1 MKERTA
7 DLQWG
12 VDRLKAVMD
21 KQPALI
27 MSEQDEQ
34 EQKLH
39 QDEQEQ
45 EPQQQQEKLEL
56 QKQSEESITVEQIE
70 QPKDI
75 AGSSSGESTNASY
88 IDSAGTDSS
97 DIYHVKWIRHAGKQH
112 PVVTQNINGPCPLL
126 AIANILLLRG
136 TISLPSGCD
145 YVASQDL
152 MQRLGDALL
161 DIVTRQQQSNA
172 GNKDE
177 QNNLEQLVGDS
188 LSLFPRLQTGLDIN
202 IGFSGYSKFEY
213 TPELDIFDRFNI
225 ELVHGWVLDPQQCD
239 VAQFIEQ
246 LTYNQLVEKIITAKN
261 GEDQELLA
269 QAIAAEEFLNC
280 SSNQLTVFGLWQL
293 TESLKEGSL
302 CVLFR
307 NNHFSTLTK
316 HQGQLYLL
324 VTDQGYL
331 HQPDVV
337 WETLNNIDN
346 DSTFMNAD
354 FRRVSGAGIKA

>member
-1 MKERTA
+1 MNDDDDIVGIAAGNERAQERTA
-7 DLQWG
+7 DCCNG
-12 VDRLKAVMD
+12 GGRSDLKSS
-21 KQPALI
+21 LI

-39 QDEQEQ
+39 QEM
-45 EPQQQQEKLEL
+45 
-56 QKQSEESITVEQIE
+56 SRNRNRNNSRRSWSYRSIT
-70 QPKDI
+70 
-75 AGSSSGESTNASY
+75 

-225 ELVHGWVLDPQQCD
+225 ELQCD

-302 CVLFR
+302 C
-307 NNHFSTLTK
+307 
-316 HQGQLYLL
+316 GQLYLL

-354 FRRVSGAGIKA
+354 FRRPAVSVASTKTDEDNWPCS